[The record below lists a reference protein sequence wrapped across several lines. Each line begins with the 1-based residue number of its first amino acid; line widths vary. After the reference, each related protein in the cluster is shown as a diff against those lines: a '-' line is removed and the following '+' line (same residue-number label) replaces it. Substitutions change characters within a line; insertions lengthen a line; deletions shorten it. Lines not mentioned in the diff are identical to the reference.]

1 MKEFYGH
8 KLNASLVKKIIS
20 KMNVHRN
27 HGSKIAF
34 FEIAEV
40 EDPIQD
46 AKEWAIF
53 PGEVV
58 NQKYDIRCGDPGA
71 ITSSCETNKVPKD
84 LKGDEV
90 LDFYLFERSEGERGD
105 LCDNLCFRLKG
116 GLVVE
121 IAETNAPKSW
131 FNYK

>member
-20 KMNVHRN
+20 KMNTHRN
-27 HGSKIAF
+27 HGSKIAY
-34 FEIAEV
+34 FEVAVVDSMMPEK
-40 EDPIQD
+40 D
-46 AKEWAIF
+46 WATF
-53 PGEVV
+53 SGEAI
-58 NQKYDIRCGDPGA
+58 NEKYDIRCAFPGQ

-90 LDFYLFERSEGERGD
+90 LDFYLFERSGGELGD